1 MFFLKFLGFF
11 KIKIMV
17 HIILS
22 NDTTTAFMYQ
32 LMDVKYLVILG
43 DS

>member
-1 MFFLKFLGFF
+1 MFFLKFFGFF

-17 HIILS
+17 HIILC

-43 DS
+43 DL